1 MVTMV
6 TNVTGHVP
14 IAAEMQHAPS
24 MVIVLMAADQV
35 ISSQNVTLI
44 ALSVVQEVVLTIL
57 ENVTSL
63 PVHVNMVANPVTM
76 VARA

>member
-14 IAAEMQHAPS
+14 TAAEMQHAPS

-63 PVHVNMVANPVTM
+63 PVRVNMVANLVTM
-76 VARA
+76 VARV